1 MLTGCPVACK
11 QCGNQVS
18 SFDDDDDHYHGDKDD
33 DDDDVDDDDED
44 GDDNEDMCVQC
55 QDYNAYCAAWAREG
69 QCRKNQAYMDIYCA
83 KVGRT
88 SSDYVEINLGIQD
101 FS

>member
-1 MLTGCPVACK
+1 MKNEPLTLHRSENLQLPRS
-11 QCGNQVS
+11 N
-18 SFDDDDDHYHGDKDD
+18 
-33 DDDDVDDDDED
+33 DDDVDDGGDDDDED